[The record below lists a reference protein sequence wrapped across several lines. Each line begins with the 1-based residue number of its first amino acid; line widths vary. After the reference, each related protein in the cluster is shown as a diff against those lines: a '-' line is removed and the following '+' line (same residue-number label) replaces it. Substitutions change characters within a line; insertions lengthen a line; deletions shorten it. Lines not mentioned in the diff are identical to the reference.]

1 MIDVRYRTVWQN
13 AVLACPEISATV
25 CRVAMA
31 ISQRLHPGSE
41 CFPSYE
47 LLGKSAAISRD
58 TAIRAVK
65 WLEGA
70 GWLGVTRTKGRK
82 SNTFTLLLPAS
93 VAIPEPLQ
101 IPTICNDV
109 RPLEVVEQSQADAT
123 VARFEQSQ
131 APATVAPSERPQAG
145 ATVAEK
151 EQSQIAPSTVAEL
164 CDPKKHKNIYP
175 LNPPT
180 QPGNDIDAAFEELW
194 EIWANNTDKGK
205 ARSAFHRAVTGL
217 RVLPETIIAAAR
229 ERRLKRITGHVGE
242 AMPLAR
248 WLREEGWSAE
258 TKPASSSGLKASEA
272 KQARIFVEEGTAAWK
287 AWKEHRKRKGLSLV
301 ARSFPSK
308 PGRFGWYFETE
319 WPPGSSPSGSFPA
332 EPMGVIR
339 SPAFSY
345 S

>member
-13 AVLACPEISATV
+13 AVLASPEISATV

-65 WLEGA
+65 WLEAA

-93 VAIPEPLQ
+93 AAIPEPLQ

-109 RPLEVVEQSQADAT
+109 RPLEVVEQSQAGAT

-131 APATVAPSERPQAG
+131 APATVAPSERSQAG

-151 EQSQIAPSTVAEL
+151 EQPQITPPTVAEL
-164 CDPKKHKNIYP
+164 CGPKKYKNISP

-180 QPGNDIDAAFEELW
+180 QPGNDVDADFEELW

-205 ARSAFHRAVTGL
+205 ARQAFHRAVTGL
-217 RVLPETIIAAAR
+217 HVDPSTIIEAAR
-229 ERRLKRITGHVGE
+229 DRRIGRRLSGDVPE
-242 AMPLAR
+242 AVPLTR
-248 WLREEGWSAE
+248 WLRGEGWSAE
-258 TKPASSSGLKASEA
+258 TKPASSREPRPTETKRPE
-272 KQARIFVEEGTAAWK
+272 IFVEEGTAAWM
-287 AWKEHRKRKGLSLV
+287 AWKEHRKRKGMGVQSAFALQSQG
-301 ARSFPSK
+301 
-308 PGRFGWYFETE
+308 GRRGWLFETE
-319 WPPGSSPSGSFPA
+319 WPPVANEVQYG
-332 EPMGVIR
+332 
-339 SPAFSY
+339 
-345 S
+345 

>member
-1 MIDVRYRTVWQN
+1 MIDVRYRTIWQN

-65 WLEGA
+65 WLEAA

-101 IPTICNDV
+101 IPTSSNDV
-109 RPLEVVEQSQADAT
+109 RPLEVVEQSQA
-123 VARFEQSQ
+123 V
-131 APATVAPSERPQAG
+131 ATVAPSERSQAG

-151 EQSQIAPSTVAEL
+151 EQSQIAPPTVAEL
-164 CDPKKHKNIYP
+164 CDPKKYKNIYP

-217 RVLPETIIAAAR
+217 RVPPETIIAAAR
-229 ERRLKRITGHVGE
+229 ERRLKRLAGQVAE
-242 AMPLAR
+242 AVPLAR
-248 WLREEGWSAE
+248 WLRGEGWSAE
-258 TKPASSSGLKASEA
+258 TKPASSREQKASEA
-272 KQARIFVEEGTAAWK
+272 KRADIFVEEGTAAWK
-287 AWKEHRKRKGLSLV
+287 AWKEHRKREGKGVQS
-301 ARSFPSK
+301 AFAFQSER
-308 PGRFGWYFETE
+308 GRRGWYFETE
-319 WPPGSSPSGSFPA
+319 WPVGSREVQYG
-332 EPMGVIR
+332 
-339 SPAFSY
+339 
-345 S
+345 